1 MGFDK
6 ESKAVVKH
14 AIRERTW
21 KIQPESE
28 YDTY

>member
-1 MGFDK
+1 MDIDK
-6 ESKAVVKH
+6 ESKTVIKN
-14 AIRERTW
+14 AIREKTW